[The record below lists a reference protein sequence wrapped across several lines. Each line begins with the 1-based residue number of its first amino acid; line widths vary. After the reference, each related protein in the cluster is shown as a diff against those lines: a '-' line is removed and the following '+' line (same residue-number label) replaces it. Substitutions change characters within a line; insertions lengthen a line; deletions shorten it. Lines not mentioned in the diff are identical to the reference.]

1 MDKELLENGSGY
13 IDPTAFEAIQKA
25 DKELAARNKAR
36 AYKFHRLLDMI
47 RDMCEM
53 CDFELA
59 EHVIL
64 KDRVTGKVWR

>member
-1 MDKELLENGSGY
+1 MNKGLIENGSGY
-13 IDPTAFEAIQKA
+13 IDPTAFEAIVNV
-25 DKELAARNKAR
+25 DKELAAKNKAR
-36 AYKFHRLLDMI
+36 VYKFHRLLDMI

-64 KDRVTGKVWR
+64 RDKVTGKVWK